1 MDMELVIA
9 LNVLIGLFVG
19 FLIVTFRMIRNIANQ
34 FGTSLT
40 ELRRMTMEENYRN
53 KFKMINLNESN
64 QFNGDISDWNL
75 KFNALQIDTKRS
87 ELKKL
92 SDQRTKLIQDCL
104 EDGLSVINISEA
116 TNISRQRVY
125 RILNKGD

>member
-64 QFNGDISDWNL
+64 QFNGDISDWWN
-75 KFNALQIDTKRS
+75 
-87 ELKKL
+87 
-92 SDQRTKLIQDCL
+92 
-104 EDGLSVINISEA
+104 EDDWDSN
-116 TNISRQRVY
+116 
-125 RILNKGD
+125 D

>member
-64 QFNGDISDWNL
+64 QFKGDILDWWN
-75 KFNALQIDTKRS
+75 
-87 ELKKL
+87 
-92 SDQRTKLIQDCL
+92 
-104 EDGLSVINISEA
+104 EDDWDSN
-116 TNISRQRVY
+116 
-125 RILNKGD
+125 D

>member
-19 FLIVTFRMIRNIANQ
+19 FLILTFRMIRNIANQ

-64 QFNGDISDWNL
+64 QFKGDILDWWN
-75 KFNALQIDTKRS
+75 
-87 ELKKL
+87 
-92 SDQRTKLIQDCL
+92 
-104 EDGLSVINISEA
+104 EDDWDSN
-116 TNISRQRVY
+116 
-125 RILNKGD
+125 D

>member
-1 MDMELVIA
+1 MELVIA

-19 FLIVTFRMIRNIANQ
+19 FLILTFRMIRNIANQ

-64 QFNGDISDWNL
+64 QFKGDILDWWN
-75 KFNALQIDTKRS
+75 
-87 ELKKL
+87 
-92 SDQRTKLIQDCL
+92 
-104 EDGLSVINISEA
+104 EDDWDSN
-116 TNISRQRVY
+116 
-125 RILNKGD
+125 D

>member
-1 MDMELVIA
+1 MELVIA

-19 FLIVTFRMIRNIANQ
+19 FLIVTFRMIRSIANQ

-64 QFNGDISDWNL
+64 QFNGDISDWWNEDDW
-75 KFNALQIDTKRS
+75 DTN
-87 ELKKL
+87 
-92 SDQRTKLIQDCL
+92 D
-104 EDGLSVINISEA
+104 
-116 TNISRQRVY
+116 
-125 RILNKGD
+125 

>member
-1 MDMELVIA
+1 MELVIA

-19 FLIVTFRMIRNIANQ
+19 FLILTFRMIRNIANQ

-64 QFNGDISDWNL
+64 QFKGDISDWWN
-75 KFNALQIDTKRS
+75 
-87 ELKKL
+87 
-92 SDQRTKLIQDCL
+92 
-104 EDGLSVINISEA
+104 EDDWDSN
-116 TNISRQRVY
+116 
-125 RILNKGD
+125 D

>member
-1 MDMELVIA
+1 MELVIA

-64 QFNGDISDWNL
+64 QFKGDISDWWN
-75 KFNALQIDTKRS
+75 
-87 ELKKL
+87 
-92 SDQRTKLIQDCL
+92 
-104 EDGLSVINISEA
+104 EDDWDSN
-116 TNISRQRVY
+116 
-125 RILNKGD
+125 D

>member
-40 ELRRMTMEENYRN
+40 ELRRMTMEDNYRN

-64 QFNGDISDWNL
+64 QFKGDILDWWN
-75 KFNALQIDTKRS
+75 
-87 ELKKL
+87 
-92 SDQRTKLIQDCL
+92 
-104 EDGLSVINISEA
+104 EDDWDSN
-116 TNISRQRVY
+116 
-125 RILNKGD
+125 D

>member
-1 MDMELVIA
+1 MELVIA

-64 QFNGDISDWNL
+64 QFKGDISDWWNEDDW
-75 KFNALQIDTKRS
+75 DTN
-87 ELKKL
+87 
-92 SDQRTKLIQDCL
+92 D
-104 EDGLSVINISEA
+104 
-116 TNISRQRVY
+116 
-125 RILNKGD
+125 

>member
-19 FLIVTFRMIRNIANQ
+19 FPIVTFRMIRNIANQ

-64 QFNGDISDWNL
+64 QFKGDISDWWN
-75 KFNALQIDTKRS
+75 
-87 ELKKL
+87 
-92 SDQRTKLIQDCL
+92 
-104 EDGLSVINISEA
+104 EDDWDSN
-116 TNISRQRVY
+116 
-125 RILNKGD
+125 D

>member
-64 QFNGDISDWNL
+64 QFKGDISDWWNEDDW
-75 KFNALQIDTKRS
+75 DTN
-87 ELKKL
+87 
-92 SDQRTKLIQDCL
+92 D
-104 EDGLSVINISEA
+104 
-116 TNISRQRVY
+116 
-125 RILNKGD
+125 

>member
-1 MDMELVIA
+1 M
-9 LNVLIGLFVG
+9 IG
-19 FLIVTFRMIRNIANQ
+19 IPMI
-34 FGTSLT
+34 S
-40 ELRRMTMEENYRN
+40 
-53 KFKMINLNESN
+53 NL
-64 QFNGDISDWNL
+64 QNL

>member
-1 MDMELVIA
+1 MNMELVIA

-64 QFNGDISDWNL
+64 QFKGDISDWWNEDDW
-75 KFNALQIDTKRS
+75 DTN
-87 ELKKL
+87 
-92 SDQRTKLIQDCL
+92 D
-104 EDGLSVINISEA
+104 
-116 TNISRQRVY
+116 
-125 RILNKGD
+125 

>member
-1 MDMELVIA
+1 MEVVIA

-40 ELRRMTMEENYRN
+40 ELRRMTMEDNYRN

-64 QFNGDISDWNL
+64 QFKGDILDWWN
-75 KFNALQIDTKRS
+75 
-87 ELKKL
+87 
-92 SDQRTKLIQDCL
+92 
-104 EDGLSVINISEA
+104 EDDWDSN
-116 TNISRQRVY
+116 
-125 RILNKGD
+125 D

>member
-19 FLIVTFRMIRNIANQ
+19 FLIVTFRMIRSIANQ

-64 QFNGDISDWNL
+64 QFNGDISDWWNEDDW
-75 KFNALQIDTKRS
+75 DTN
-87 ELKKL
+87 
-92 SDQRTKLIQDCL
+92 D
-104 EDGLSVINISEA
+104 
-116 TNISRQRVY
+116 
-125 RILNKGD
+125 

>member
-64 QFNGDISDWNL
+64 QFKGDILDWWNEDDW
-75 KFNALQIDTKRS
+75 DTN
-87 ELKKL
+87 
-92 SDQRTKLIQDCL
+92 D
-104 EDGLSVINISEA
+104 
-116 TNISRQRVY
+116 
-125 RILNKGD
+125 

>member
-19 FLIVTFRMIRNIANQ
+19 FLILTFRMIRNIANQ

-64 QFNGDISDWNL
+64 QFKGDISDWWN
-75 KFNALQIDTKRS
+75 
-87 ELKKL
+87 
-92 SDQRTKLIQDCL
+92 
-104 EDGLSVINISEA
+104 EDDWDSN
-116 TNISRQRVY
+116 
-125 RILNKGD
+125 D

>member
-64 QFNGDISDWNL
+64 QFNGDISDWWNEDDW
-75 KFNALQIDTKRS
+75 DTN
-87 ELKKL
+87 
-92 SDQRTKLIQDCL
+92 D
-104 EDGLSVINISEA
+104 
-116 TNISRQRVY
+116 
-125 RILNKGD
+125 

>member
-64 QFNGDISDWNL
+64 QFKGDISDWWN
-75 KFNALQIDTKRS
+75 
-87 ELKKL
+87 
-92 SDQRTKLIQDCL
+92 
-104 EDGLSVINISEA
+104 EDDWDSN
-116 TNISRQRVY
+116 
-125 RILNKGD
+125 D

>member
-1 MDMELVIA
+1 MELVIA

-64 QFNGDISDWNL
+64 QFKGDILDWWN
-75 KFNALQIDTKRS
+75 
-87 ELKKL
+87 
-92 SDQRTKLIQDCL
+92 
-104 EDGLSVINISEA
+104 EDDWDSN
-116 TNISRQRVY
+116 
-125 RILNKGD
+125 D

>member
-1 MDMELVIA
+1 MELVIA

-64 QFNGDISDWNL
+64 QFNGDISDWWNEDDW
-75 KFNALQIDTKRS
+75 DTN
-87 ELKKL
+87 
-92 SDQRTKLIQDCL
+92 D
-104 EDGLSVINISEA
+104 
-116 TNISRQRVY
+116 
-125 RILNKGD
+125 